1 MSRKIGIALLVVAL
15 AQFLAP
21 MLPAIGIGEPIGARG
36 DVAVRPPEL
45 PPGPFFSIW
54 GLIFLSYLVFALSS
68 LRKPGYLEH
77 RLATPLLFAGVGNVI
92 WMISAQSLA
101 NQYVDL
107 VLLVPILGFSW
118 LSARRLHRMGGFDGT
133 LARLN
138 ACLLTGLFSG
148 WITAALSI
156 SLAATW
162 REAAGLAPSDHVWIS
177 LWIALLC
184 AGLLAWLFASRI
196 SASLFYFAALGWGIA
211 GIAVNNWY
219 LTDMHWLSAA
229 AALFGLYIIWRRLR
243 YGARPAFE

>member
-1 MSRKIGIALLVVAL
+1 MSRKVGIALLVVAI

-21 MLPAIGIGEPIGARG
+21 MLPTIGFGEPIGTRG

-54 GLIFLSYLVFALSS
+54 GLIFLSYLVFALRS
-68 LRKPGYLEH
+68 LWKPGYLEH
-77 RLATPLLFAGVGNVI
+77 RLAMPLLFAGLGNVV
-92 WMISAQSLA
+92 WMLSAQSLA

-107 VLLVPILGFSW
+107 VLLVPILGLSW

-138 ACLLTGLFSG
+138 AGLLTGLFSG
-148 WITAALSI
+148 WITAGLSI

-162 REAAGLAPSDHVWIS
+162 REAASMAPSDHVWIS
-177 LWIALLC
+177 LWITLLS
-184 AGLLAWLFASRI
+184 AGLLAWVFASRI

-229 AALFGLYIIWRRLR
+229 AALFGLYILWRRLR
-243 YGARPAFE
+243 YGARPASE